1 MLRSLVGSEMCIR
14 DRYLTMPTFDISSEY
29 NQQEV
34 VNAVDQAHREISNRY
49 DFRDTGTFIS
59 YSENTITLKS
69 STSERMAAAEQVLK
83 EKFAK
88 RNVSVKFLGEF
99 KDETTP
105 SEVKRFFNLK
115 SGIDQDS
122 SKKIIALI
130 RENNKKIQCSYQNQ
144 QIRVTGKKRDDLQ
157 EVIQL
162 VKESKIEIPLNYG
175 NFRD

>member
-1 MLRSLVGSEMCIR
+1 
-14 DRYLTMPTFDISSEY
+14 MPTFDISSEY

-59 YSENTITLKS
+59 YSENTITLRS
-69 STSERMAAAEQVLK
+69 STSERMVAAEQVLK

>member
-1 MLRSLVGSEMCIR
+1 
-14 DRYLTMPTFDISSEY
+14 MPTFDITSEY

-49 DFRDTGTFIS
+49 DFRDTATFILYNES
-59 YSENTITLKS
+59 TITLKS
-69 STSERMAAAEQVLK
+69 STSERMVAAEQGLK

-88 RNVSVKFLGEF
+88 RKVSIKFLAEY

-105 SEVKRFFNLK
+105 SEVKRFFYLK

-130 RENNKKIQCSYQNQ
+130 RGNNKKIQCSFQNQ

-162 VKESKIEIPLNYG
+162 IKDSKIEIPLNYG

>member
-1 MLRSLVGSEMCIR
+1 
-14 DRYLTMPTFDISSEY
+14 MPTFDITSEY

-34 VNAVDQAHREISNRY
+34 LNAVDQAHREITNRY
-49 DFRDTGTFIS
+49 DFRDTGTLIS
-59 YSENTITLKS
+59 YNENTITLKS
-69 STSERMAAAEQVLK
+69 STAERMAAAEQVLK

-122 SKKIIALI
+122 SKKIIATI
-130 RENNKKIQCSYQNQ
+130 KGNNKKIQCSYQNQ

-157 EVIQL
+157 DVIQL
-162 VKESKIEIPLNYG
+162 VKESKIEIPLNFG